1 MNDKRQLS
9 KCLKFTNI
17 RSSLIK
23 NYLLLNNMHTL
34 FLFYHILNIISM
46 FKLKFIKF
54 KTLIQEYWI
63 IYKILT
69 SYK

>member
-54 KTLIQEYWI
+54 KILIQEYWI